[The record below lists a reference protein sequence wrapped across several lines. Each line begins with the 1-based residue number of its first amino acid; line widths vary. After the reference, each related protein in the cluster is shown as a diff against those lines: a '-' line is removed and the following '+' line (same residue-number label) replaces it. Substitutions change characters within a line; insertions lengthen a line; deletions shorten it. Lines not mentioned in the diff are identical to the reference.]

1 MYCVVA
7 GKKLCISVIPSSL
20 DHQMF
25 HKGFYPEGTWEHDGG
40 GAEMFVPHHHSFR
53 RGKYAPSET
62 NIAHM
67 HQRLGDDSSRPALK
81 EHDSMPYY
89 PI

>member
-1 MYCVVA
+1 MFCIRVISSSVV
-7 GKKLCISVIPSSL
+7 SSTKCSTR
-20 DHQMF
+20 D
-25 HKGFYPEGTWEHDGG
+25 FYIGRGNATGG
-40 GAEMFVPHHHSFR
+40 GAEIFVLHHYSFHC
-53 RGKYAPSET
+53 GKYASSET

-67 HQRLGDDSSRPALK
+67 HQRLGDDSSRPALT